1 MFLRAR
7 VEPRP
12 REGVNHVAE
21 PANFTHTITD
31 DTNDRNTW
39 VGLFAGQL
47 MLTPIKS
54 YQKC

>member
-21 PANFTHTITD
+21 PVNFTHGITND
-31 DTNDRNTW
+31 TNDTNDRKTW
-39 VGLFAGQL
+39 VGLFATSL
-47 MLTPIKS
+47 F
-54 YQKC
+54 

>member
-21 PANFTHTITD
+21 PANFTHTITN
-31 DTNDRNTW
+31 DTNDRNTC
-39 VGLFAGQL
+39 GLFAGQL
-47 MLTPIKS
+47 MLTLIKS